1 METIY
6 LKAIT
11 AVRDGAKFD
20 VNFNWKSLKINGAY
34 IIKNGEFSGELGVT
48 PASEDE
54 VLSEIERLYDQYAHS
69 IPSERSMSKT
79 RIYFQALP
87 EEQLDND
94 DMLYG
99 IGREEAQIAL
109 ELYVLCQL
117 INGFKW
123 NAETMGSWFWQSKKH
138 NSLIIL
144 RQWFESINNQS
155 VNF

>member
-6 LKAIT
+6 SKAIS

-20 VNFNWKSLKINGAY
+20 VNFNLRSLKINGNY
-34 IIKNGEFSGELGVT
+34 IIDKGEFSGELGVE
-48 PASEDE
+48 PASESE

-69 IPSERSMSKT
+69 IPSERSSGKSRM
-79 RIYFQALP
+79 YFQALP
-87 EEQLDND
+87 EELLDD
-94 DMLYG
+94 EDMMFG
-99 IGREEAQIAL
+99 ISREEAQIAL
-109 ELYVLCQL
+109 ELYILCQL

-138 NSLIIL
+138 RSLIVL
-144 RQWFESINNQS
+144 RMWFESIINQS